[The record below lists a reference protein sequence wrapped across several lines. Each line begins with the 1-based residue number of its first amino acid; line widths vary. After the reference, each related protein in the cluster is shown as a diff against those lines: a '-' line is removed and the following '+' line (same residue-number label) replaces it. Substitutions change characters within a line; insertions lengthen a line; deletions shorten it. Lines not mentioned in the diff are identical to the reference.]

1 MLSYSISTPA
11 ANIEI
16 GASEYV
22 AALLRAG
29 HTADAQQAMQVQFA
43 EGVRAA
49 INGWPVYDWDPAAR
63 RLGYLALAE
72 GLAAS
77 DIDLDGFEWDAWADS
92 ECSCTPNSVMACPA
106 CLDAI
111 EARYGSDIPF

>member
-11 ANIEI
+11 ANIQI

-29 HTADAQQAMQVQFA
+29 HIADAQQAMRVQFA
-43 EGVRAA
+43 EGQRAA
-49 INGWPVYDWDPAAR
+49 INGWPVHEFDPAAR

-72 GLAAS
+72 GLASS
-77 DIDLDGFEWDAWADS
+77 DIDLDGFEWDAWADG
-92 ECSCTPNSVMACPA
+92 ECTCTPLSVTACPA
-106 CLDAI
+106 CLGAI
-111 EARYGSDIPF
+111 EARYGGDVPF